1 MRKKFLSQINY
12 KHVPAKYLHSQS
24 ATGPAVF
31 RLPVLQSV
39 WEISQTA
46 SQKLSIVDQ
55 CMGYIGSGLVPKK
68 V

>member
-1 MRKKFLSQINY
+1 MKY

-31 RLPVLQSV
+31 QLPVLQSA
-39 WEISQTA
+39 WEISQTV

-55 CMGYIGSGLVPKK
+55 CMDYTGLGLVPKK